1 MYNYYIKLSDAR
13 YAIMD
18 YIGEQTVSKYASAAD
33 CKLARDGAEGAL
45 NALDYMPPAD
55 VVPKSEVE
63 ALEREIEILKKS
75 MLPSY
80 YSACSEEE
88 AIKIG
93 KKYGGAEVAREIF
106 NDLKAN
112 QIPCVSEDGAVFFC
126 IKSKTFKQL
135 RKKHMRANDE
145 V

>member
-33 CKLARDGAEGAL
+33 CKLARDGAEGAM

-55 VVPKSEVE
+55 VVPKSDAEKQKLEIWRLQGEVE
-63 ALEREIEILKKS
+63 RLTVEHEAMRGAAN
-75 MLPSY
+75 SY
-80 YSACSEEE
+80 KMHYENLAMQ
-88 AIKIG
+88 
-93 KKYGGAEVAREIF
+93 IF

-135 RKKHMRANDE
+135 RKKYMRATDE
-145 V
+145 L